1 MYNNIIVTES
11 YTNMRAMARKVLSGK
26 WMIFSFGMFIF
37 MLLSALIPS
46 FLGRIIHVFDASIY
60 IESQDEYYEYSR
72 FPFLYMVAIQG
83 PFTLGFSMFVL
94 NFIRTAKTAYDLF
107 FCGFERFFKAF
118 TLFLLMNVFAFLW
131 SMLFF
136 IPGVIAYFRY
146 SLAFYILADN
156 PELSAME
163 CLRRSKIMMRG
174 NKGYLF
180 GLNLSFIGWVVLMT
194 DTVILFVPYVNIYI
208 TSIMQIF
215 LLIPTYILMS
225 YINTANGLFY
235 EIASGHLRQVDNQMY

>member
-1 MYNNIIVTES
+1 
-11 YTNMRAMARKVLSGK
+11 MRAMARKVLSGK

-60 IESQDEYYEYSR
+60 IESQDEYSR

-180 GLNLSFIGWVVLMT
+180 GLNLSFIGWALLAILAVVLMT